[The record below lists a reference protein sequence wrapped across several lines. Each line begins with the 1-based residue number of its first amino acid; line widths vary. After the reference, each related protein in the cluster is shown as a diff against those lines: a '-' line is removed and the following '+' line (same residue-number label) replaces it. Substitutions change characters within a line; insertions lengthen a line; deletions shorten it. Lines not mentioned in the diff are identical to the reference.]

1 MCDEKGNPIAF
12 VISGANT
19 HDVKLLNET
28 LDDIKIYP
36 TVEDILSGVNVCLD
50 AGYTGHEE
58 DLILHGYIPHIR
70 PRGEEK
76 AEKERNPQFK
86 AHRWV
91 VERLHSWLNQFRKLF
106 VRYEKSA
113 ESYCGLLEFACA
125 IIVWR
130 NFVHIY

>member
-1 MCDEKGNPIAF
+1 MCDESGIPIAI

-28 LDDIKIYP
+28 LDNIEIYP
-36 TVEDILSGVNVCLD
+36 TVDDILSGVNVCLD

-58 DLILHGYIPHIR
+58 DVILHGYIPHIKA
-70 PRGEEK
+70 RGEEK
-76 AEKERNPQFK
+76 TEKERNPQFK
-86 AHRWV
+86 ARRWV
-91 VERLHSWLNQFRKLF
+91 VERLHSWLNQFRKIF
-106 VRYEKSA
+106 VRYEKSE
-113 ESYCGLLEFACA
+113 ESYYGLLEFACA